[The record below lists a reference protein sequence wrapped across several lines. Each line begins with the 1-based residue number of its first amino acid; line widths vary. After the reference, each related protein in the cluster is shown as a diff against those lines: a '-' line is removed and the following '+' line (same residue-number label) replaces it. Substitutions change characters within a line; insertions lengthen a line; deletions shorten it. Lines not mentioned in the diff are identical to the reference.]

1 MRPGLAPGYQG
12 RLFPPPDLAGR
23 CWWRVVDVT
32 GTRQVATRNLVIVI
46 GQARALAMADGRAWI
61 VASDDETVSV
71 TYDGTRF
78 SVLPCGPGWPATTQ
92 RILAKHGLERSN

>member
-1 MRPGLAPGYQG
+1 VLVAGG
-12 RLFPPPDLAGR
+12 RRYRYPAGG
-23 CWWRVVDVT
+23 DPQLVT
-32 GTRQVATRNLVIVI
+32 VI